1 MQVHSTDF
9 LTLFFSFF
17 AEFFPNGNI
26 ENNAESNTENNAE
39 SNTKTN
45 VEYICKTWLDTPEMP
60 KELKQKFEK
69 SETETNSLMLKV
81 NRSVE
86 FWKTKNRRK
95 RKRNS
100 SEKGLEFRNS
110 LNSSIF
116 QNYLIDQSVFLID
129 SIADLGKQL
138 FCYGLCLEI

>member
-17 AEFFPNGNI
+17 AEFSSNGNI
-26 ENNAESNTENNAE
+26 ENNAELNTENNAELSTDIIVESNTENNAE

-45 VEYICKTWLDTPEMP
+45 VEYICQTWLDTPEMP
-60 KELKQKFEK
+60 NELKQKFEK
-69 SETETNSLMLKV
+69 SETETNSLMIKV
-81 NRSVE
+81 NQSVE

-100 SEKGLEFRNS
+100 SEKGLEF
-110 LNSSIF
+110 
-116 QNYLIDQSVFLID
+116 
-129 SIADLGKQL
+129 
-138 FCYGLCLEI
+138 

>member
-17 AEFFPNGNI
+17 AEFSSNGNI
-26 ENNAESNTENNAE
+26 ENNAELNTENNAELSTDIIVESNTENNAE

-45 VEYICKTWLDTPEMP
+45 VEYICQTWLDTPEMP
-60 KELKQKFEK
+60 NELKQKFEK
-69 SETETNSLMLKV
+69 SETETNSLMIKV
-81 NRSVE
+81 NQSVE

-100 SEKGLEFRNS
+100 SEKGLEFWNS
-110 LNSSIF
+110 LNS
-116 QNYLIDQSVFLID
+116 
-129 SIADLGKQL
+129 
-138 FCYGLCLEI
+138 